1 MVLVEYLVL
10 HRPYPAIMSFLDL
23 TDNSIVLGL
32 VPLHGLGGGD
42 AVVDTDL
49 GLAAA
54 ALGDTGT
61 GAVPRLF
68 VNIRGELP

>member
-1 MVLVEYLVL
+1 M
-10 HRPYPAIMSFLDL
+10 PDFSDL

-54 ALGDTGT
+54 ALGNAST
-61 GAVPRLF
+61 GAVPGF
-68 VNIRGELP
+68 SVNIRDIQ